1 MEAHIEVSA
10 KPGPSADASSREL
23 APAERL
29 DDLARIIRAY
39 NDVTDKL
46 QRSHEALH
54 DEVSRL
60 QHELSG
66 ANAQLQ
72 RGKRLAALGEMAAG
86 IAHEIRNPLGAIQLY
101 AGMIAQDLGAVTTRD
116 Q

>member
-1 MEAHIEVSA
+1 MAVLEAHLEEVTPTGAPSSA
-10 KPGPSADASSREL
+10 V
-23 APAERL
+23 APVERL

-54 DEVSRL
+54 GEVARL
-60 QHELSG
+60 QSELSG

-72 RGKRLAALGEMAAG
+72 RSKRLAALGEMVAG

-101 AGMIAQDLGAVTTRD
+101 AGMNAT
-116 Q
+116 